1 LETKVIENILKDARI
16 GIKF

>member
-1 LETKVIENILKDARI
+1 LETKVIENILKDACT

>member
-1 LETKVIENILKDARI
+1 VIENILKDARI